1 MSADRALIV
10 GGGIGGLATAYGLMQ
25 QGRDV
30 LVFEQAGDV
39 RKIQLGGGFH
49 IWTNAARAL
58 QRLGLYEQVQAI
70 GAPLDATDYLTAQGK
85 PLASW
90 PVAEIARENGVIDV
104 GVSRQDLQALLVEA
118 VGVDRIRLGA
128 RCTGFEQ
135 DGEGVRVK
143 LADGGEERG
152 SLLIGADGLRSTVRA
167 QIHGEQEPHYVGYT
181 QWQSLIPDAGSLLPP
196 RDERVLFGAGSR
208 AVLHHVG
215 GERLFWAA
223 VLYGERDGP
232 EAQAGKDA
240 LRERFAGWQEP
251 VAAAIAATPEEQ
263 IARLQIYDRK
273 PLSNWGAGRVTLL
286 GDAAH
291 PMTTNLSQGACQT
304 LEDAAVLARCLG
316 ERAQIEPALRSYEQA
331 RIKRTSPVVKQ
342 SALLARTGALKRP
355 LACAARDRMTALTL
369 AGPVLKAH
377 RRFVAAEL

>member
-1 MSADRALIV
+1 VSANRALIV

-25 QGRDV
+25 QGKDV
-30 LVFEQAGDV
+30 LVFEQASDV

-58 QRLGLYEQVQAI
+58 QQLGLYEQVQAI
-70 GAPLDATDYLTAQGK
+70 GAPLDATDYLTARGK

-118 VGVDRIRLGA
+118 VGVDHIRLGA

-135 DGEGVRVK
+135 DGEGVRLK

-181 QWQSLIPDAGSLLPP
+181 QWQSLISDEGYALPP
-196 RDERVLFGAGSR
+196 RAERVLFGAGAR

-223 VLYGERDGP
+223 VLYGKPDGP

-240 LRERFAGWQEP
+240 LLKRFADWQEP
-251 VAAAIAATPEEQ
+251 VATAIAATPQEQ

-273 PLSNWGAGRVTLL
+273 PIADWGVDRVTLL

-304 LEDAAVLARCLG
+304 LEDAAVLTRCLG
-316 ERAQIEPALRSYEQA
+316 AGTDIEPALRAYEQA

-355 LACAARDRMTALTL
+355 LACAARNRMTALTL
-369 AGPVLKAH
+369 SGPALKAH

>member
-1 MSADRALIV
+1 LNDRALIV

-25 QGRDV
+25 QGREV
-30 LVFEQAGDV
+30 LVFEQASDV

-70 GAPLDATDYLTAQGK
+70 GAPIDATDYLTDRGK

-90 PVAEIARENGVIDV
+90 PVAEIARENGVVDV

-118 VGVDRIRLGA
+118 VGVERIRLGA
-128 RCTGFEQ
+128 RCTGFAQ
-135 DGEGVRVK
+135 DPEGVRVK
-143 LADGGEERG
+143 LADGSEEQG
-152 SLLIGADGLRSTVRA
+152 ALLVGADGLRSTVRV

-181 QWQSLIPDAGSLLPP
+181 QWQSLIPGVDELLPP
-196 RDERVLFGAGSR
+196 RAERVLFGAGSR

-223 VLYGERDGP
+223 VLYGAPEGP

-240 LRERFAGWQEP
+240 LLKRFADWQEP
-251 VAAAIAATPEEQ
+251 VAAAIAATAEER

-273 PLSNWGAGRVTLL
+273 PLSSWGAGRVTLL

-304 LEDAAVLARCLG
+304 LEDAAVLTRCLG
-316 ERAQIEPALRSYEQA
+316 RQEDIESALQAYEQA
-331 RIKRTSPVVKQ
+331 RIKRTTPVVKQ

-355 LACAARDRMTALTL
+355 LACAARNRMTALTL
-369 AGPVLKAH
+369 GGPALKGH

>member
-1 MSADRALIV
+1 VPADRALIV
-10 GGGIGGLATAYGLMQ
+10 GGGIGGLATAYGLVR

-58 QRLGLYEQVQAI
+58 QRLGLYERVQAI
-70 GAPLDATDYLTAQGK
+70 GAPLDATDYLTAAGK

-118 VGVDRIRLGA
+118 VGGDRLRLGA
-128 RCTGFEQ
+128 RCIGFEQ
-135 DGEGVRVK
+135 DGEGVR
-143 LADGGEERG
+143 LRLSDGSEERG
-152 SLLIGADGLRSTVRA
+152 SLLIGADGLRSTVRT
-167 QIHGEQEPHYVGYT
+167 QIHGEHEPRYAGYT
-181 QWQSLIPDAGSLLPP
+181 QWQSLIPDQGYALPP
-196 RDERVLFGAGSR
+196 RAERVLFGAGSR

-223 VLYGERDGP
+223 VLYGEPNGP

-240 LRERFAGWQEP
+240 LLKRFTGWQEP
-251 VAAAIAATPEEQ
+251 VAAAIAATPREQ

-273 PLSNWGAGRVTLL
+273 PISNWGDGRVTLL

-304 LEDAAVLARCLG
+304 LEDAAVLVRCLG
-316 ERAQIEPALRSYEQA
+316 EREDIVPALRSYEQA

-342 SALLARTGALKRP
+342 SALLARTGSLKRP
-355 LACAARDRMTALTL
+355 LACAARNRMTAITL
-369 AGPVLKAH
+369 GGPALKAH